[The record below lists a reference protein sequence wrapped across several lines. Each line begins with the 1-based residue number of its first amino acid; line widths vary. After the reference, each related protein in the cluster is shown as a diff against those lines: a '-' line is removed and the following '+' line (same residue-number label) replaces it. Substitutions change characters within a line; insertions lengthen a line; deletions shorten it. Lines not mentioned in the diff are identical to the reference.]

1 MTSNLGNEV
10 IKEYSI
16 GFAGS
21 ENALEAA
28 NTRHDEMKEKINR
41 ILKEHFK
48 LEFLN
53 RLDEIVIFKN
63 LDKEVLSKIVDLE
76 LAKVEKRLKNK
87 VINLKIALKVKKML
101 LEKGYDITYGARPL
115 KRIIQNMILDELAM
129 EIIEGKI
136 KAGDKVEINLN
147 LENKI
152 LLTVK
157 WRKMIIT

>member
-16 GFAGS
+16 GFTDTS
-21 ENALEAA
+21 NAKAA
-28 NTRHDEMKEKINR
+28 ADFRHDEMKEKIDR
-41 ILKEHFK
+41 ILKDHFK

-63 LDKEVLSKIVDLE
+63 LGKEVLAKIVDLE

-87 VINLKIALKVKKML
+87 VINLKIAAKVKTLL

-136 KAGDKVEINLN
+136 KAADKVEIDLSFK
-147 LENKI
+147 NKI
-152 LLTVK
+152 TMEVMK
-157 WRKMIIT
+157 K

>member
-1 MTSNLGNEV
+1 
-10 IKEYSI
+10 
-16 GFAGS
+16 
-21 ENALEAA
+21 
-28 NTRHDEMKEKINR
+28 MKEKIDR
-41 ILKEHFK
+41 ILKDHFK

-63 LDKEVLSKIVDLE
+63 LSKEVLTKIVDLE

-136 KAGDKVEINLN
+136 KAGDKVEIDLGIKD
-147 LENKI
+147 KI
-152 LLTVK
+152 LMTV
-157 WRKMIIT
+157 R

>member
-1 MTSNLGNEV
+1 M
-10 IKEYSI
+10 
-16 GFAGS
+16 
-21 ENALEAA
+21 
-28 NTRHDEMKEKINR
+28 RHDEMKEKIDR
-41 ILKEHFK
+41 ILKDHFK

-53 RLDEIVIFKN
+53 RLDEVVIFKN
-63 LDKEVLSKIVDLE
+63 LGKEVLSKIVDLE

-136 KAGDKVEINLN
+136 KAGDKVKIDLSFKD
-147 LENKI
+147 KI

-157 WRKMIIT
+157 